1 MTPHRP
7 ERRVR
12 RSADPAEALAWWLEA
27 SRLRNKLKNLAL
39 ADDLGTLVSGAG
51 SARECDELAAW
62 APLVVERKHAT
73 EGAPGRRLVGV
84 KLPGFDAY
92 VCTEGAPERDEEL
105 LSQVA
110 AGCARILTRPSASLS
125 ESPG

>member
-1 MTPHRP
+1 MMPHGS

-12 RSADPAEALAWWLEA
+12 RSADPAEALSWWLEA

-62 APLVVERKHAT
+62 APLVAERKHAGGPDALPPVT
-73 EGAPGRRLVGV
+73 GV

-92 VCTEGAPERDEEL
+92 VCTEGEPERHGEVL
-105 LSQVA
+105 GQVA
-110 AGCARILTRPSASLS
+110 AGCARILSRSSTPLSAHA
-125 ESPG
+125 